1 MLRHKAHTDHGGGAA
16 AFTWITVRGG
26 DVTLAVS
33 GQRNFPLDHSG
44 CAAMLTW
51 IMVAAPRCSH
61 GSWWRRRNAHTDH
74 GGGAAMLTWIT
85 VRGGGVTSVVSGRRR
100 VRVDLSP

>member
-1 MLRHKAHTDHGGGAA
+1 
-16 AFTWITVRGG
+16 VRGG

-51 IMVAAPRCSH
+51 IMVAARD
-61 GSWWRRRNAHTDH
+61 AHTDH